1 MPGRFTAE
9 TGWLSLHSAD
19 ARRRGRRSLISG
31 TRSRVAA
38 AAAWLGVGFVMVV
51 AVACWA
57 RGAPACGEP
66 SVGPQSV
73 PCWLSRVYASLRKP
87 LKTVSRNEALQHGR

>member
-1 MPGRFTAE
+1 MDALSNRE
-9 TGWLSLHSAD
+9 TVVQPDKRNPLA
-19 ARRRGRRSLISG
+19 
-31 TRSRVAA
+31 VAA

-57 RGAPACGEP
+57 RGAPAWGGP

-73 PCWLSRVYASLRKP
+73 LHLSSQVYACLAERSMTMSLTFG
-87 LKTVSRNEALQHGR
+87 LHDAE